1 MPIQIHR
8 CRYRYIDTTASNRYV
23 LIWDASAAAAA
34 AAAHM
39 VNGPPA
45 LLGSLWAWPTINC
58 N

>member
-1 MPIQIHR
+1 MQILIQIYGYRHR
-8 CRYRYIDTTASNRYV
+8 YLRV

-34 AAAHM
+34 AAHM
-39 VNGPPA
+39 VHGPPA